1 MGSDAEPEETM
12 RVDLSAPRGAVL
24 RRSLRIAIVTILAL
38 AVTAA
43 ILVFIPRT
51 YESTAR
57 VMVEASGSAAD
68 TGARVASQVELI
80 RSRDLM
86 VQVVDS
92 EGLRSLP
99 EFSNAGFSPVAMLM
113 RLVGLGDKRSVDEIV
128 LANLADRMTVMRE
141 GESSVISITVRAG
154 DPQLAA
160 GIANRIARS
169 HVDGWA
175 ARQAAD
181 SAGATTR
188 LQQEIDELKAKVS
201 AADGAVASYR
211 IEHGLA
217 EAAAL
222 PAAEAMSDAAASI
235 AEAQQRRNTAEARAR
250 VIRGLLETG
259 EPLNGVAELG
269 NSAVMALLMQS
280 RATLQAELT
289 QRQTTLLP
297 NHPTIRALKAQI
309 EQVEGQIR
317 AEADKIATSLEA
329 EARIAGEHEAALRDA
344 AATERSAAGE
354 AAASAVSLEGLER
367 EAKAQRD
374 LLDSYQ
380 AKYSELVAANNS
392 AGTQQDIRIISEAA
406 PASEPASP
414 KYLLILGAV
423 GFAVLALQVA
433 GVLLGQVSFTPVQRA
448 TVVAE
453 DRPTDE
459 MPESPAAQD
468 FAEVEADDLVEA
480 EADGVADSIHTA
492 DAEAE
497 EAFVEAD
504 EPLVEIADAEPE
516 LAPAVAT
523 VVVEDDLIALSDDLM
538 AQQQRI
544 VLLAGVGRTADTLQ
558 VIERVLEDTIME
570 ELSAV
575 VVDAGSSNVTT
586 AVGLTDLAAG
596 TVDYGDAVQRIGDNL
611 AEVQWGRLG
620 ALDLQS
626 SRPLT
631 LVEALAE
638 IYHIVVVDTGNV
650 HGGLNLAAFAGAN
663 ASVVIIPSL
672 DTPAA
677 TIVAAQ
683 QEIAALG
690 FTSSRVVHLAPARA
704 EVA

>member
-1 MGSDAEPEETM
+1 MGSDAEREQTM
-12 RVDLSAPRGAVL
+12 RVDLGAPGPALLGRV
-24 RRSLRIAIVTILAL
+24 LRIAIVTILAL

-57 VMVEASGSAAD
+57 LMVDASESGSAAD
-68 TGARVASQVELI
+68 ISARIASQIELI
-80 RSRDLM
+80 KSRDLL
-86 VQVVDS
+86 QVVDS
-92 EGLRSLP
+92 ENLRSVP

-113 RLVGLGDKRSVDEIV
+113 RLVGLGDKRSIDEIV
-128 LANLADRMTVMRE
+128 LANLADRMTVARE
-141 GESSVISITVRAG
+141 GESSVIAITVRAG
-154 DPQLAA
+154 EPQVAA
-160 GIANRIARS
+160 GIANRIARN

-181 SAGATTR
+181 AAGAATR
-188 LQQEIDELKAKVS
+188 LQQEIEALRAKVN
-201 AADGAVASYR
+201 AAVGAVASYK
-211 IEHGLA
+211 IEHGLTD
-217 EAAAL
+217 AAAL
-222 PAAEAMSDAAASI
+222 SGLEQMTGTAASI
-235 AEAQQRRNTAEARAR
+235 AEAQQRHEAAESRAR
-250 VIRGLLETG
+250 VIRGLLENG

-289 QRQTTLLP
+289 QKQTTLLP

-329 EARIAGEHEAALRDA
+329 EARIAGEHEKSLRDA
-344 AATERSAAGE
+344 AATDRTAAGE

-380 AKYSELVAANNS
+380 AKYAELVAANNS
-392 AGTQQDIRIISEAA
+392 SPTQQDVRIIGDAA

-414 KYLLILGAV
+414 KYLLVMASV
-423 GFAVLALQVA
+423 GFAAIALQA
-433 GVLLGQVSFTPVQRA
+433 AAILLGQAAVTPMRQRPEMSA
-448 TVVAE
+448 QAI
-453 DRPTDE
+453 DE
-459 MPESPAAQD
+459 MPEPPAAED
-468 FAEVEADDLVEA
+468 FAEAVADDLVEA
-480 EADGVADSIHTA
+480 EADAVADGA
-492 DAEAE
+492 DFEDE
-497 EAFVEAD
+497 ET
-504 EPLVEIADAEPE
+504 
-516 LAPAVAT
+516 VAT
-523 VVVEDDLIALSDDLM
+523 MVVDDDLAALSQDLL

-544 VLLAGVGRTADTLQ
+544 VLLAGVGRAADTLL
-558 VIERVLEDTIME
+558 VIERVLEDIIME

-575 VVDAGSSNVTT
+575 VVDAGSGNVS
-586 AVGLTDLAAG
+586 AAPGLTDLAAG
-596 TVDYGDAVQRIGDNL
+596 TIDYGDALQRVSENL

-620 ALDLQS
+620 VLDLNS

-650 HGGLNLAAFAGAN
+650 RTGLNLAVFAGAN
-663 ASVVIIPSL
+663 ASVVIVPSL
-672 DTPAA
+672 DTPAK
-677 TIVAAQ
+677 TIAAAE

-690 FTSSRVVHLAPARA
+690 FTSCRVVDLAPARA
-704 EVA
+704 EEA